1 MFERLRELR
10 QAKGLTC
17 EQVAEKM
24 GLTKATYNKK
34 ERGIITITLSDA
46 KKIASIIDYSI
57 EDIFSPMKYLLQI
70 QINLALN
77 NQRGAAGGEI

>member
-17 EQVAEKM
+17 EQIAEKM

-46 KKIASIIDYSI
+46 KKIASILDHSI
-57 EDIFSPMKYLLQI
+57 EDIFFAHEVSFTDTNKFST
-70 QINLALN
+70 
-77 NQRGAAGGEI
+77 